1 MLRPRGR
8 PFPNPHHHR
17 CCQTLV
23 AGECPLN
30 LKTRRKRSREFAS
43 GRENGEGT
51 NEETNGTNLSATSVR
66 INGHERSE
74 RARGEDGRASPRA
87 DGRTD
92 GRTDRGREGAGGST
106 CGRRRLCCVGISKY
120 ISPSFYI
127 QGVWIDRGTGNRM
140 EGAENDAPQFCSRS
154 LCDILSA
161 RPATLY
167 VLQTRS
173 LPSSVLCSPLFGPRS
188 NENCGMA
195 PS

>member
-8 PFPNPHHHR
+8 PFPNPPPHHR

-74 RARGEDGRASPRA
+74 SSC
-87 DGRTD
+87 GRTD
-92 GRTDRGREGAGGST
+92 GQTGWRADECT
-106 CGRRRLCCVGISKY
+106 CPCPSSPLMAPNLTRLIITCCGL
-120 ISPSFYI
+120 PE
-127 QGVWIDRGTGNRM
+127 RP
-140 EGAENDAPQFCSRS
+140 ERS
-154 LCDILSA
+154 LNLMQIQYFLSVFNC
-161 RPATLY
+161 PWKSKVSFNLTLTMN
-167 VLQTRS
+167 V
-173 LPSSVLCSPLFGPRS
+173 
-188 NENCGMA
+188 
-195 PS
+195 

>member
-8 PFPNPHHHR
+8 PFPNPPPHHR

-74 RARGEDGRASPRA
+74 RASP
-87 DGRTD
+87 RTD
-92 GRTDRGREGAGGST
+92 GRTDGQT
-106 CGRRRLCCVGISKY
+106 GRRADECTCPCPSSPLMAPNLTRLRLIITCCGL
-120 ISPSFYI
+120 PE
-127 QGVWIDRGTGNRM
+127 RP
-140 EGAENDAPQFCSRS
+140 ERS
-154 LCDILSA
+154 LYLIQIQYFL
-161 RPATLY
+161 
-167 VLQTRS
+167 
-173 LPSSVLCSPLFGPRS
+173 
-188 NENCGMA
+188 
-195 PS
+195 